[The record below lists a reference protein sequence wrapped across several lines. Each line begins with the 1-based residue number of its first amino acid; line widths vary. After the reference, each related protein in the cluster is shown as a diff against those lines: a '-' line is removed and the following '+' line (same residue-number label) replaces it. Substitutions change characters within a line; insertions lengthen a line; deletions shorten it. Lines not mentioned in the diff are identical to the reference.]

1 MSLEMTDLASST
13 GVRWDDRA
21 DFWIQQ
27 SLRQIPLSGKT
38 VLDVGAGTGSFTCYM
53 ARQGAKQVVALEPDL
68 DGSGDGKGLAALAR
82 RVEGLGLNN
91 VTYRRDTFQSY
102 EAGNGQFDIILLHA
116 VINHLDEAAVEV
128 AHEAE
133 WARERYRELLE
144 KAYRMLAPGGTLII
158 ADAARDNLYPK
169 LGLRNPFAPTI
180 EWNKHQNP
188 KLWTTLLRQA
198 GFEKIRLSWATPKRL
213 RSIGALLNNRAAAFV
228 LHSHFVLHATRP
240 GNH

>member
-1 MSLEMTDLASST
+1 MPDLGGST
-13 GVRWDDRA
+13 GLRWDDRA

-27 SLRQIPLSGKT
+27 SLRQIPLNGKT

-53 ARQGAKQVVALEPDL
+53 AKHGAKQVVALEPDL

-82 RVEGLGLNN
+82 RVEGLGLTN
-91 VTYRRDTFQSY
+91 VTWQGDTFQSY
-102 EAGNGQFDIILLHA
+102 EAGNSRFDIVLLHA
-116 VINHLDEAAVEV
+116 VINHLDEAAVAV

-133 WARERYRELLE
+133 WARDRYRELLK

-158 ADAARDNLYPK
+158 ADAARDNLFPK

-180 EWNKHQNP
+180 EWTKHQNP
-188 KLWTTLLRQA
+188 ELWTVLLQQA

-213 RSIGALLNNRAAAFV
+213 RSIGAFLNNRGAAFM
-228 LHSHFVLHATRP
+228 LHSHFVLHANRP
-240 GNH
+240 GSP